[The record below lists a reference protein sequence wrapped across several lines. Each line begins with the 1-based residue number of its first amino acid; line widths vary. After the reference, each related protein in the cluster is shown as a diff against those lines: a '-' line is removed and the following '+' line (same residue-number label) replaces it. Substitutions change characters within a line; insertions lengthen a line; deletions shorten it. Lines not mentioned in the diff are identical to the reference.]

1 MAWRISRDKQF
12 NSAKKNNQI
21 MHSLTFKIVY
31 VPIWKFN
38 PYKQKLQVHCWK
50 VFGIFD
56 YLSLRSK
63 KSIKYLE
70 SAQMEIRKI
79 KFTDRN
85 IFDVTKISF
94 SKSQNVSHYQIHT
107 CILLIST
114 FYASALGK
122 WGSLFTKMH
131 PLVVATSH
139 SSSISEP
146 M

>member
-1 MAWRISRDKQF
+1 
-12 NSAKKNNQI
+12 
-21 MHSLTFKIVY
+21 
-31 VPIWKFN
+31 
-38 PYKQKLQVHCWK
+38 
-50 VFGIFD
+50 
-56 YLSLRSK
+56 
-63 KSIKYLE
+63 
-70 SAQMEIRKI
+70 MEIRKI
-79 KFTDRN
+79 EFTDRN

-114 FYASALGK
+114 FYANAHGK

-131 PLVVATSH
+131 PLVVAASH